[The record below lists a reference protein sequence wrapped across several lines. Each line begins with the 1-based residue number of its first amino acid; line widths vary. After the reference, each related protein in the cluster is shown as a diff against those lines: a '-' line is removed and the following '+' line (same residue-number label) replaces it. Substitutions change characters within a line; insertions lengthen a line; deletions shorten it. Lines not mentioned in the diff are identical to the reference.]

1 MFGAL
6 SQQQSG
12 LSASNLA
19 MKRPSC
25 SIVIPAYNEEK
36 RLPRTLNSIIAFREA
51 NSWNL
56 EVIVVNDGSK
66 DKTAEVTRQFSANY
80 PFIGLVDNA
89 INCGKGKSIRDGV
102 DRAEGN
108 VIFFADADDSTP
120 ITDAE
125 KLLQAIESGADIA
138 IGSRWVDRDL
148 QVHPQPWYR
157 RLNGRLYNLLMR
169 TILGLD
175 YKDTQN
181 GFKAYTRSAAK
192 TIFPLQKISGWGFDA
207 EVLFLAQKFGFS
219 VREVP
224 VEYTYYAEGSKI
236 RPYRDGARMLSE
248 LFKVRW
254 HELNGAYSEKATR
267 QVSTDNLPGVSLQ
280 ERTSD

>member
-1 MFGAL
+1 
-6 SQQQSG
+6 
-12 LSASNLA
+12 

-36 RLPRTLNSIIAFREA
+36 RIPRTLDSIIAFVKK
-51 NSWNL
+51 NSWDL

-66 DKTAEVTRQFSANY
+66 DKTAEVVREYTTLY
-80 PFIGLVDNA
+80 PYIELVDNP

-102 DRAEGN
+102 ERAHGD
-108 VIFFADADDSTP
+108 VILFADADDSTP
-120 ITDAE
+120 ISDAD
-125 KLLQAIESGADIA
+125 KLLKAIEGGADIA
-138 IGSRWVDRDL
+138 IGSRWVERDL
-148 QVHPQPWYR
+148 QVQPQPWYR

-169 TILGLD
+169 SILGLD
-175 YKDTQN
+175 YRDTQN

-219 VREVP
+219 VQEVP
-224 VEYTYYAEGSKI
+224 VEYVYYAEGSKI
-236 RPYRDGARMLSE
+236 RPYRDGARMLIE

-254 HELNGAYSEKATR
+254 HEINGAYSEKRATR
-267 QVSTDNLPGVSLQ
+267 AESDDLSTVPLQ

>member
-1 MFGAL
+1 MT
-6 SQQQSG
+6 
-12 LSASNLA
+12 
-19 MKRPSC
+19 RPSC

-36 RLPRTLNSIIAFREA
+36 RIPRTFESIINFREK
-51 NSWNL
+51 NSWDL

-66 DKTAEVTRQFSANY
+66 DKTADVVRQFAGRY
-80 PFIGLVDNA
+80 PWIHLVDNGV
-89 INCGKGKSIRDGV
+89 NCGKGKSIRDGV
-102 DRAEGN
+102 ERANGD

-120 ITDAE
+120 ITDAD
-125 KLLQAIESGADIA
+125 KLLDAIESGADIA

-157 RLNGRLYNLLMR
+157 RLNGRLYNLMMR
-169 TILGLD
+169 SILGLD
-175 YKDTQN
+175 YRDTQN
-181 GFKAYTRSAAK
+181 GFKAYTHSAAK
-192 TIFPLQKISGWGFDA
+192 TIFPLQRIGGWGFDA

-224 VEYTYYAEGSKI
+224 VEYVYYAEGSKI
-236 RPYRDGARMLSE
+236 RPYRDGARMLGE

-254 HELNGAYSEKATR
+254 HELNGAYSEKRAVQGAR
-267 QVSTDNLPGVSLQ
+267 DDLSSVPLQ